1 MRVSDLMRTEVAT
14 VDVDAPV
21 QRAVV
26 LMAAEHVSALPVV
39 DGLGRMVGVLSA
51 SDVLAAEAEVGDDK
65 ARSTLLDGTA
75 VRELMTP
82 TALTV
87 EAGEDVREAARQM
100 LYADVHRLFVAQ
112 GGRVTGVISTTDIVR
127 AVAQGRI

>member
-1 MRVSDLMRTEVAT
+1 MRVSELMRTEVST

-26 LMAAEHVSALPVV
+26 LMAEEHVSALPVI

-51 SDVLAAEAEVGDDK
+51 SDLLAAEAEAGDDR
-65 ARSTLLDGTA
+65 ARATLLDATS

-87 EAGEDVREAARQM
+87 DADEDVREAARQM
-100 LYADVHRLFVAQ
+100 LYGDVHRLFVAQ
-112 GGRVTGVISTTDIVR
+112 GGRVQGVISTTDIVR
-127 AVAQGRI
+127 AVAQGKL